1 MDDNINMKIAL
12 NECLDSLFE
21 FCSNCYENC
30 YELVALSFYG
40 RIGEDEIWEKEWKKE
55 NAKKINRTQSDS
67 KIKYSILANDD
78 PEGWELLQLRIV

>member
-1 MDDNINMKIAL
+1 MDENINMKIAL

-40 RIGEDEIWEKEWKKE
+40 GVREHEEWKWEKQ
-55 NAKKINRTQSDS
+55 NSKKINRTQSDS